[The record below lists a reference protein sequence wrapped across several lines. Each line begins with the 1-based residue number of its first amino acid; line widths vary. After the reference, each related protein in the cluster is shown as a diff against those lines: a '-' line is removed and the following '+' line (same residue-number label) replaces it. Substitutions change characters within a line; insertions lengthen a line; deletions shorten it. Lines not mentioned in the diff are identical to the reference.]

1 MVKTA
6 VCDDEKGA
14 VLACEKIAR
23 EALMKCGCSFEIT
36 TYTQSKNLLSD
47 IADDGY
53 FYDLLL
59 LDIEMPGVSGMELAG
74 QIRKYLPNVKI
85 IFTTSHLEYAVDAFE
100 LSIFRYVPKNEL
112 ETRLAP
118 AVAEAARL
126 ISLESGKEYVIRSG
140 NRMEKIPYR
149 DIYYIVR
156 DGKNAGFVTEK
167 GMSKVRKSL
176 QKVYEELDDTEFIF
190 IDRGCIV
197 NLIHV
202 MRISGSMAVLKN
214 GEELPISRSHVQEVR
229 EQINRFWGSR
239 I

>member
-1 MVKTA
+1 MIKTA

-14 VLACEKIAR
+14 ALACEKIAR
-23 EALMKCGCSFEIT
+23 ETLQKCGCSFEIT
-36 TYTQSKNLLSD
+36 IYTQSRNLLSD

-59 LDIEMPGVSGMELAG
+59 LDIEMPELSGMEMAEK
-74 QIRKYLPNVKI
+74 IRRYLPNVRI
-85 IFTTSHLEYAVDAFE
+85 IFTTSHLEYAIDAFE

-126 ISLESGKEYVIRSG
+126 ISLESGKEYLIQTG
-140 NRMEKIPYR
+140 NRMERIPYR
-149 DIYYIVR
+149 DICYIVR
-156 DGKNAGFVTEK
+156 DGKNSCFITER
-167 GMSKVRKSL
+167 GVSKVRKSL
-176 QKVYEELDDTEFIF
+176 QKVYEELDNTEFIF

-202 MRISGSMAVLKN
+202 MRISGGMAVLKN